1 MNKILYKKQFF
12 VRMAN
17 YNKFGFMVLAV
28 TLFDSEV
35 VVGNSIFYQ
44 ENGIIKPL
52 NLLFVEM
59 FRRKVLHFVKGYS
72 CALFFEVPTN
82 NSLTFNRKN
91 YLYVRMNNEE
101 IKAFFESKIQAIK
114 ELSTCRPLL
123 IREQVEL
130 RFLQRIQAAETL
142 ESLQSIENEVINLA
156 TDETLKVQLA
166 KCVEEK
172 KKFY

>member
-1 MNKILYKKQFF
+1 MLYKKQFYIDSSH
-12 VRMAN
+12 
-17 YNKFGFMVLAV
+17 YNQWGFMVLAV

-142 ESLQSIENEVINLA
+142 ESLQSIENEVISLA
-156 TDETLKVQLA
+156 TDATLKVQLA

-172 KKFY
+172 KGFY